1 MIDMTL
7 KRISGFS
14 NYAID
19 STGVVYSYKRSS
31 EGQPMSASVS
41 TGYAKVSLVN
51 DSGENVTCTIHR
63 LVAKTFIK
71 NPKGLTIVNH
81 KDGNKLNNDLSN
93 LEWVT
98 PKGNSIHAVKTTRPA
113 QDAARKEKKYT
124 DLLTRLKIMNH
135 AKTACTGNPELFQTV
150 VNAVLEDCKAI

>member
-1 MIDMTL
+1 MAL
-7 KRISGFS
+7 KRISDFS
-14 NYAID
+14 NYAVD
-19 STGVVYSYKRSS
+19 STGVVYSYKRSD
-31 EGQPMSASVS
+31 EGQPMSASIS

-63 LVAKTFIK
+63 LVAQTFIK
-71 NPKGLTIVNH
+71 NPKNVNTVNH
-81 KDGNKLNNDLSN
+81 KDGNKLNNDVSN

-98 PKGNSIHAVKTTRPA
+98 PKANSKHAAKNIRPA
-113 QDAARKEKKYT
+113 LDAARKEKKYN

-150 VNAVLEDCKAI
+150 VNAVLADCKSL